1 MTDALVTVFG
11 GGGFV
16 GRYVVEA
23 LLRRGARVR
32 MAERSPKN
40 AYYLKAQANL
50 GQITYVPADIT
61 QPETL
66 TAAIAGADAVINLV
80 GSFVDM
86 QRLHV
91 EGAQNIAEA
100 AARAGVKSLV
110 HMSAIGADAQSKSAY
125 GRTKGEGEAAVRKAF
140 PKAVIV
146 RPSIVFGRED
156 AFINRFAA
164 LIRALPIVPVI
175 GGKTRFQPVFAGDVG
190 HAVAALVADPAAH
203 GGKTYEL
210 GGPQI
215 LSMRQMNEWI
225 ATQTG
230 RSPIFI
236 DVPDVAAAALASLT
250 GWLPGAPITRDQWIM
265 LQSDNIVSAK
275 ARGLAAL
282 GVQATPLDAV
292 ARGWL
297 LIYRRHGRFGAAA

>member
-11 GGGFV
+11 GGGFL

-23 LLRRGARVR
+23 LLRKGARVR
-32 MAERSPKN
+32 VAERSPKN

-61 QPETL
+61 QPDTL
-66 TAAIAGADAVINLV
+66 GPALAGADAVVNLV
-80 GSFVDM
+80 GSFADM

-91 EGAQNIAEA
+91 DGARHVAEA
-100 AARAGVKSLV
+100 AARAGIKTLV
-110 HMSAIGADAQSKSAY
+110 HMSAIGADAESRSAY

-140 PKAVIV
+140 PKAIIL

-164 LIRALPIVPVI
+164 LIRSLPIVPVI

-190 HAVAALVADPAAH
+190 HAVAAILSDAADH

-215 LSMRQMNEWI
+215 LSMREINEWI

-230 RSPIFI
+230 HKPFFV
-236 DVPDVAAAALASLT
+236 DVPDAAAAALATLT

-275 ARGLAAL
+275 ARGLSAL

>member
-32 MAERSPKN
+32 IAERSPKN

-50 GQITYVPADIT
+50 GQITYVPADIA